1 MNRFA
6 IAILILASFA
16 HAEQRPHT
24 NASPAQQEVI
34 VDVPMII
41 NTHLDEVWKKNHLT
55 VAPRATDHEFIRRA
69 TLDIIGRTPTPSEIQ
84 KFLKMPDDER
94 RQKLCDRLV
103 ESSEFAEYQ
112 ADRWAHLL
120 LDQELPQN
128 SNDSIASLR
137 NWLARLLKKN
147 EGWDK
152 ITAEILSARNNSNS
166 SNPPSAAQNFYQS
179 ALGEYLREN
188 RFGDNDMVP
197 ATNRASRLFLGMRLE
212 CAQCHNDFFDP
223 RFTQQRYWEFN
234 ALFRESSYGSNPA
247 KLADHIYFQDTAGQ
261 SFTAYP
267 KLLDG
272 KDLDLSK
279 FPSRRHALAEGIVRS
294 DEFAQALVN
303 RYWGSLF
310 GAGLNNSEELDSLS
324 LESPPLYP
332 ELIRILGNEAK
343 RSGYKPREVVR
354 WLCKSKP
361 YSLSSRRGEGDGG
374 ADEPP
379 HFNFMRIRPLND
391 FQMERAIGSS
401 LAIDP
406 VRHSEKAIAASF
418 TMRDSIDDNERPT
431 KQQAVGE
438 WRKKL
443 MMTSP
448 LLQSAL
454 DSWAERIGVED
465 PEFAVRSAFL
475 SIIGREETP
484 AERAKFVPMVTSVS
498 GLSDLAWALLNSA
511 EFELNY

>member
-1 MNRFA
+1 MKQAAFTILLLATFA
-6 IAILILASFA
+6 LA
-16 HAEQRPHT
+16 EERPHM
-24 NASPAQQEVI
+24 NASPAEREAVI
-34 VDVPMII
+34 DVPMII
-41 NTHLDEVWKKNHLT
+41 NTHLDEVWKKNHLA
-55 VAPRATDHEFIRRA
+55 VSPRATDHEFIRRA

-84 KFLKMPDDER
+84 KFLKMPEDER
-94 RQKLCDRLV
+94 RQSLCDRLV

-120 LDQELPQN
+120 LDQELPQTSDDTVN
-128 SNDSIASLR
+128 TVR
-137 NWLARLLKKN
+137 NWLAKLLKKN

-152 ITAEILSARNNSNS
+152 ITTEILSSPNNNNNTPSVARS
-166 SNPPSAAQNFYQS
+166 FYQS
-179 ALGEYLREN
+179 ASGQYLRDE
-188 RFGDNDMVP
+188 RFGDSDMVP
-197 ATNRASRLFLGMRLE
+197 ATNRASRLFLGMRVE

-234 ALFRESSYGSNPA
+234 ALFRESSNRSNAA

-261 SFTAYP
+261 SYTAYP

-272 KDLDLSK
+272 KDLDISK

-310 GAGLNNSEELDSLS
+310 GVGLNNSAELDTLS
-324 LESPPLYP
+324 AQSPPLYP
-332 ELIRILGNEAK
+332 ELIRILGNEAR
-343 RSGYKPREVVR
+343 RSGYKPREIVR

-361 YSLSSRRGEGDGG
+361 YSLSSRRNESEP
-374 ADEPP
+374 DEPP
-379 HFNFMRIRPLND
+379 HFNFMRVRPLND

-406 VRHSEKAIAASF
+406 VRHSEKAITASF
-418 TMRDSIDDNERPT
+418 TTRASIDDNQRPVL
-431 KQQAVGE
+431 QQAVGE
-438 WRKKL
+438 WRKKS

-448 LLQSAL
+448 LLQSAIE
-454 DSWAERIGVED
+454 SWAERIGAEN
-465 PEFAVRSAFL
+465 PEFAVRTAFL
-475 SIIGREETP
+475 SIVGREETS
-484 AERAKFVPMVTSVS
+484 AERAKFVPMVRSVS
-498 GLSDLAWALLNSA
+498 DLSDLAWALINSA